1 MKNKKIIITLSII
14 VVLIL
19 TIGITFAVFNY
30 NKVGTKNS
38 SLVVGDIY
46 MHYNETNELTI
57 ENAMPLDGA
66 RYLHNKNIT
75 EEEVNKCVTHLT
87 SLWGKDQFGYKNF
100 CNGTG
105 TDGANTF
112 QDYLD
117 GNSFSTDSLNYF
129 ETNNIIKM
137 HYKSLPYFEFTIDG
151 KNTTPDKNIY
161 YEIKTSYGDTV
172 NGKGVRIRDDLL
184 KFILIEYNNGV
195 EKRIL
200 TDYSFVDL
208 NNQTIWANSIDSNT
222 NEEIKRT
229 YRLYMWVSN
238 DTKICSGEMTENC
251 DYYTSQ
257 TPNWSDVFASI
268 KINVSGDFIEKKV
281 NYNILTNDLL
291 SGIDVTKDK
300 ISEINFLKLTNEEIN
315 TKYQAAT
322 YKKSG
327 INPLYAGDGIKI
339 WLENDATDTTKYIM
353 NIASNDTIYFP
364 SDSSKLFYRYS
375 SLKNINFSN
384 VDTSNVKNMYCMFWG
399 CSGLTSLDLSNFNT
413 SSVTDMS
420 FMFMSCSGLTNLDV
434 SNFDT
439 SKVTTFMNM
448 FLRCSS
454 LISLDVSNFNTSSAN
469 NMHGMFWGCS
479 GLTSLDVSNF
489 NTSNTKNMRGLF
501 VGCSGLT
508 SLDVSNFNTSNV
520 EDMELMF
527 GECTKLTNLDLSNF
541 DTSKVTNMSS
551 MFSGSK
557 SLTSLD
563 LSSFD
568 TSNVTDMEEMFD
580 GCTGLT
586 NLDLSNFNT
595 SKVIYM
601 YYMFNGLGLN
611 ATSPVNIAGLEN
623 FDTSNVTDMVGM
635 FMNGEGYTGSGK
647 LTNETL
653 AGISNWNVSKVIDFT
668 CMFYGQGTYLT
679 TLDLSKWDTSSAT
692 SFNHMFTDCFKLT
705 SLDLSNWNT
714 SNVLTM
720 YNMFDDNYAL
730 TTIGDISKW
739 NVTKLVDIGGF
750 LNGCTSFTGINNKLD
765 LSGWVTSSLR
775 GAQEAFRGIKVKEID
790 ISNWDTTKINS
801 QKWTGAG
808 SGIYYSYST
817 DMNIMFKDC
826 VNLDVVYVGSNW
838 STANTTTTDMFSGA
852 KISEVTKKA

>member
-14 VVLIL
+14 TVLIL
-19 TIGITFAVFNY
+19 TLGVTFAVFNY
-30 NKVGTKNS
+30 NKVGIKNS

-57 ENAMPLDGA
+57 ENAMPFDGT

-75 EEEVNKCVTHLT
+75 EEEVNKCVTYLT
-87 SLWGKDQFGYKNF
+87 SLWGEEKVGNTILAGESYKNF

-105 TDGANTF
+105 TRFNSTF
-112 QDYLD
+112 TRYLD
-117 GNSFSTDSLNYF
+117 SNRFLSENLIYL
-129 ETNNIIKM
+129 EKNNIIKM
-137 HYKSLPYFEFTIDG
+137 SYKTLPYFEFTIDG
-151 KNTTPDKNIY
+151 KNTTTDKNIY

-172 NGKGVRIRDDLL
+172 NGKNSRIKDELL
-184 KFILIEYNNGV
+184 KFALVEYNDGV

-200 TDYSFVDL
+200 TDYSFTDL
-208 NNQTIWANSIDSNT
+208 NNQTIWANSINSNT

-268 KINVSGDFIEKKV
+268 KINVSGDFTEKNV

-300 ISEINFLKLTNEEIN
+300 ISEINFLKLNNDEIN
-315 TKYQAAT
+315 TKYQAST

-327 INPLYAGDGIKI
+327 INPLYAGNGIKI

-364 SDSSKLFYRYS
+364 NDSSNLFYRYS
-375 SLKNINFSN
+375 SLKSINFSN
-384 VDTSNVKNMYCMFWG
+384 IN
-399 CSGLTSLDLSNFNT
+399 
-413 SSVTDMS
+413 
-420 FMFMSCSGLTNLDV
+420 
-434 SNFDT
+434 T
-439 SKVTTFMNM
+439 SKVTTMYQM
-448 FLRCSS
+448 FNNCSN
-454 LISLDVSNFNTSSAN
+454 LE
-469 NMHGMFWGCS
+469 
-479 GLTSLDVSNF
+479 
-489 NTSNTKNMRGLF
+489 K
-501 VGCSGLT
+501 
-508 SLDVSNFNTSNV
+508 
-520 EDMELMF
+520 
-527 GECTKLTNLDLSNF
+527 LDLTAF
-541 DTSKVTNMSS
+541 DTKSVVDMSC
-551 MFSGSK
+551 MFSDCSN
-557 SLTSLD
+557 LTSLD

-568 TSNVTDMEEMFD
+568 TSNVQKMYYMFMYCNNLLNLELSNFNTSNVIDMHGMFWACNKLTKLDLSNFDTHNVKEMSQMFLDCNNIVTLNLSSFNTSNVIGMMEMFY
-580 GCTGLT
+580 GCNKLT
-586 NLDLSNFNT
+586 NLDVSNFNT
-595 SKVIYM
+595 SKVETM
-601 YYMFNGLGLN
+601 KTMFSGLGLN

-623 FDTSNVTDMVGM
+623 FDTSNVTDMKGM
-635 FMNGEGYTGSGK
+635 FENGESYTGSGK

-653 AGISNWNVSKVIDFT
+653 AGISNWDVSNVTDFT
-668 CMFYGQGTYLT
+668 SMFYGQGKNLT

-720 YNMFDDNYAL
+720 CNMFDDNYAL

-801 QKWTGAG
+801 QKWNGAG
-808 SGIYYSYST
+808 SGIYYEYTT

-852 KISEVTKKA
+852 KISEVTRKA

>member
-1 MKNKKIIITLSII
+1 MKNKKIIIILSII

-19 TIGITFAVFNY
+19 SIGVTFAVFNY

-87 SLWGKDQFGYKNF
+87 SLWGEDQFGYKNF

-105 TDGANTF
+105 TDGVETF

-137 HYKSLPYFEFTIDG
+137 PYKSLPYFEFTIDG
-151 KNTTPDKNIY
+151 KNTTTDKNIY

-172 NGKGVRIRDDLL
+172 TGKNLRIKDELL
-184 KFILIEYNNGV
+184 KFTLVEYNNGV

-268 KINVSGDFIEKKV
+268 KINVSGDFTEKKV

-327 INPLYAGDGIKI
+327 INPLYAGDGVKI
-339 WLENDATDTTKYIM
+339 WLENDATDTTKFIM
-353 NIASNDTIYFP
+353 NIASNNTIYFP
-364 SDSSKLFYRYS
+364 GDSSSLFYRYS
-375 SLKNINFSN
+375 SLKSINFSN
-384 VDTSNVKNMYCMFWG
+384 VDTSDVKNMDCMFGG
-399 CSGLTSLDLSNFNT
+399 CTALTSLDLSKFDTKNVENMAAMFLACVALT
-413 SSVTDMS
+413 S
-420 FMFMSCSGLTNLDV
+420 LNL

-439 SKVTTFMNM
+439 SKVTNFMNM
-448 FLRCSS
+448 FINCFRLT
-454 LISLDVSNFNTSSAN
+454 SLDVSNFNTSSAN

-489 NTSNTKNMRGLF
+489 NTSNAKIMRGLF
-501 VGCSGLT
+501 AQCSGLT

-520 EDMELMF
+520 ENMEVMF
-527 GECTKLTNLDLSNF
+527 SGCTKLTNLDVSNF
-541 DTSKVTNMSS
+541 NTSKVINMGYMFEGLGLNTNVPVNIV
-551 MFSGSK
+551 GLEK
-557 SLTSLD
+557 
-563 LSSFD
+563 FD
-568 TSNVTDMEEMFD
+568 TSNVTDM
-580 GCTGLT
+580 T
-586 NLDLSNFNT
+586 
-595 SKVIYM
+595 
-601 YYMFNGLGLN
+601 
-611 ATSPVNIAGLEN
+611 
-623 FDTSNVTDMVGM
+623 GM
-635 FMNGEGYTGSGK
+635 FANGEDYTGSGK

-653 AGISNWNVSKVIDFT
+653 AGISNWNVSKVAYFT
-668 CMFYGQGTYLT
+668 TMFYGQGTYLT

-692 SFNHMFTDCFKLT
+692 AFNHMFTDCFKLT

-801 QKWTGAG
+801 QKWNGAG
-808 SGIYYSYST
+808 SGIYYAYST

>member
-1 MKNKKIIITLSII
+1 MKNKKIIIITLSIM

-19 TIGITFAVFNY
+19 SIGVTFAVFNY

-57 ENAMPLDGA
+57 ENAMPLDA
-66 RYLHNKNIT
+66 TRYLHNKNIT

-87 SLWGKDQFGYKNF
+87 SLWGEDQFGYKNF

-105 TDGANTF
+105 TTDGVETF

-117 GNSFSTDSLNYF
+117 ENSFSTDSLNYF

-137 HYKSLPYFEFTIDG
+137 PYKSLPYFEFTVDG
-151 KNTTPDKNIY
+151 KNTTSDKNIY

-172 NGKGVRIRDDLL
+172 TGKNLRIKDELL
-184 KFILIEYNNGV
+184 KFTLVEYNNGV

-238 DTKICSGEMTENC
+238 NTKICSGEMTENC

-268 KINVSGDFIEKKV
+268 KINVSGDFTEKKV

-339 WLENDATDTTKYIM
+339 WLENDATDTSKFIM
-353 NIASNDTIYFP
+353 NIASNNTIYFP
-364 SDSSKLFYRYS
+364 SDSSLLFFNYA

-384 VDTSNVKNMYCMFWG
+384 VDTSDVKNMSAMFG
-399 CSGLTSLDLSNFNT
+399 RCTALTSLDLSKFDTKNVESMSAMFLSCVALT
-413 SSVTDMS
+413 S
-420 FMFMSCSGLTNLDV
+420 LNL

-448 FLRCSS
+448 FSYCFS
-454 LISLDVSNFNTSSAN
+454 LTSLDVSNFNTSSAN

-489 NTSNTKNMRGLF
+489 NTSNAKNMRGLF
-501 VGCSGLT
+501 AGCSGLT
-508 SLDVSNFNTSNV
+508 SLDVSNFNTS
-520 EDMELMF
+520 
-527 GECTKLTNLDLSNF
+527 
-541 DTSKVTNMSS
+541 KVISMGS
-551 MFSGSK
+551 MFDGLGLNTNVPVNIVGLEK
-557 SLTSLD
+557 
-563 LSSFD
+563 FD
-568 TSNVTDMEEMFD
+568 TSNVTDMSEMF
-580 GCTGLT
+580 
-586 NLDLSNFNT
+586 S
-595 SKVIYM
+595 
-601 YYMFNGLGLN
+601 
-611 ATSPVNIAGLEN
+611 
-623 FDTSNVTDMVGM
+623 
-635 FMNGEGYTGSGK
+635 NGESYTGSGK

-653 AGISNWNVSKVIDFT
+653 AGISNWNVSKVTNFSI
-668 CMFYGQGTYLT
+668 MFYGQGTYLT

-750 LNGCTSFTGINNKLD
+750 LNGCTSFTGINSKLD
-765 LSGWVTSSLR
+765 LSGWLTSSLR

-801 QKWTGAG
+801 QKWDGAG
-808 SGIYYSYST
+808 SGIYYAYST

>member
-14 VVLIL
+14 TILIL
-19 TIGITFAVFNY
+19 SIGVTFAVFNY

-57 ENAMPLDGA
+57 ENAMPFDGT

-87 SLWGKDQFGYKNF
+87 SLWGEEKVGVTVLEGESYKNF

-105 TDGANTF
+105 TRGNNTF
-112 QDYLD
+112 QDYL
-117 GNSFSTDSLNYF
+117 NESNFLTDSLNYF

-137 HYKSLPYFEFTIDG
+137 SYKSLPYFEFTVDG
-151 KNTTPDKNIY
+151 KNTTSDKNIY
-161 YEIKTSYGDTV
+161 YEIKTSYGDIV
-172 NGKGVRIRDDLL
+172 NGKTTRIKDELL
-184 KFILIEYNNGV
+184 KFTLVEYNNVV

-268 KINVSGDFIEKKV
+268 KINVSGDFTEKKV

-300 ISEINFLKLTNEEIN
+300 ISEINFLKLNNDEIN

-339 WLENDATDTTKYIM
+339 WLENDATDTTKFIM

-364 SDSSKLFYRYS
+364 SDSSMLFFNYA
-375 SLKNINFSN
+375 SLKSINFSN
-384 VDTSNVKNMYCMFWG
+384 VDTSDVKNMYCMFNR
-399 CSGLTSLDLSNFNT
+399 CTALTSLDLSKFDTKNVENMSAMFLACEALT
-413 SSVTDMS
+413 S
-420 FMFMSCSGLTNLDV
+420 LNL

-439 SKVTTFMNM
+439 SKVTNFMNM
-448 FLRCSS
+448 FINCFRLTN
-454 LISLDVSNFNTSSAN
+454 LDVSNFNTSSAN

-489 NTSNTKNMRGLF
+489 NTSNVKNMEALF
-501 VGCSGLT
+501 YECSSLT

-520 EDMELMF
+520 ENMNLMF
-527 GECTKLTNLDLSNF
+527 GWCSKLTNLD
-541 DTSKVTNMSS
+541 V
-551 MFSGSK
+551 
-557 SLTSLD
+557 
-563 LSSFD
+563 
-568 TSNVTDMEEMFD
+568 
-580 GCTGLT
+580 
-586 NLDLSNFNT
+586 SNFNT
-595 SKVIYM
+595 SKVIDM
-601 YYMFNGLGLN
+601 GRMFSGLGLN
-611 ATSPVNIAGLEN
+611 TNVPFNIVGLEK
-623 FDTSNVTDMVGM
+623 FDTSNVTSMTGM
-635 FMNGEGYTGSGK
+635 FSSNVASGSGK

-653 AGISNWNVSKVIDFT
+653 AGISNWNVSKVTYFNE
-668 CMFYGQGTYLT
+668 MFYGQGTYLT

-692 SFNHMFTDCFKLT
+692 SFN
-705 SLDLSNWNT
+705 
-714 SNVLTM
+714 
-720 YNMFDDNYAL
+720 
-730 TTIGDISKW
+730 
-739 NVTKLVDIGGF
+739 
-750 LNGCTSFTGINNKLD
+750 
-765 LSGWVTSSLR
+765 R
-775 GAQEAFRGIKVKEID
+775 
-790 ISNWDTTKINS
+790 
-801 QKWTGAG
+801 
-808 SGIYYSYST
+808 
-817 DMNIMFKDC
+817 MFKYC

-838 STANTTTTDMFSGA
+838 STANANTTDMFSGA

>member
-19 TIGITFAVFNY
+19 SIGVTFAVFNY

-57 ENAMPLDGA
+57 ENAMPLDGT

-87 SLWGKDQFGYKNF
+87 SLWGEDQIGYKNF

-105 TDGANTF
+105 TDGIKTF

-137 HYKSLPYFEFTIDG
+137 PYKSLPYFEFTVDG
-151 KNTTPDKNIY
+151 KNTTSDKNIY

-172 NGKGVRIRDDLL
+172 TGKNLRIKDELL
-184 KFILIEYNNGV
+184 KFSLVEYNDGV

-208 NNQTIWANSIDSNT
+208 NNQTIWANSINSNT

-339 WLENDATDTTKYIM
+339 WLENDATDTTKFIM
-353 NIASNDTIYFP
+353 NIASNNTIYFP
-364 SDSSKLFYRYS
+364 SDSSRLFFNYA
-375 SLKNINFSN
+375 SLKSINFSY
-384 VDTSNVKNMYCMFWG
+384 VDTSNVENMSYMFRLCSNLKELDLSNFDTSSANSMRGMFWG
-399 CSGLTSLDLSNFNT
+399 CSGLTSLDLSNF
-413 SSVTDMS
+413 D
-420 FMFMSCSGLTNLDV
+420 
-434 SNFDT
+434 
-439 SKVTTFMNM
+439 
-448 FLRCSS
+448 
-454 LISLDVSNFNTSSAN
+454 TSSAN
-469 NMHGMFWGCS
+469 NMIGMFY
-479 GLTSLDVSNF
+479 
-489 NTSNTKNMRGLF
+489 
-501 VGCSGLT
+501 GCSGLT

>member
-399 CSGLTSLDLSNFNT
+399 CSGLTSLD
-413 SSVTDMS
+413 
-420 FMFMSCSGLTNLDV
+420 
-434 SNFDT
+434 
-439 SKVTTFMNM
+439 
-448 FLRCSS
+448 
-454 LISLDVSNFNTSSAN
+454 
-469 NMHGMFWGCS
+469 
-479 GLTSLDVSNF
+479 VSNF

-527 GECTKLTNLDLSNF
+527 GECIKLTNLDLSNF

-568 TSNVTDMEEMFD
+568 TSNVTNMSSMFD

-586 NLDLSNFNT
+586 NLDVSNFNT

-601 YYMFNGLGLN
+601 YYMFYGLGLN

-635 FMNGEGYTGSGK
+635 FANGEDYTGSGK

-653 AGISNWNVSKVIDFT
+653 AGISNWNVSKVTDFT
-668 CMFYGQGTYLT
+668 TMFYGQGTYLT

-692 SFNHMFTDCFKLT
+692 SFNHMFADCFKLT

-714 SNVLTM
+714 SNVLSM

-801 QKWTGAG
+801 QKWNGAG

-838 STANTTTTDMFSGA
+838 STVNTTTTDMFSGA